1 MCCAAKEKVKQQ
13 AGAAWQRKDGKRLKK
28 KQQHKT
34 ENKKTFQTKA
44 KKICITARQGFR

>member
-28 KQQHKT
+28 KKQQHKT
-34 ENKKTFQTKA
+34 EKNKHSKLKQKRFA
-44 KKICITARQGFR
+44 